1 MASADSPKYQV
12 YVDDNF
18 HYMDESERYLAG
30 VYDDCQT
37 ASGRCREIVDGSLVN
52 EYKQGMSA
60 RELLD
65 RYKSFGNDP
74 WISSS
79 DEQCT
84 FSAWS
89 YAEQRCKEICG
100 GEQ

>member
-1 MASADSPKYQV
+1 MVGADSSKYRV

-30 VYDDCQT
+30 VYDDCQS
-37 ASGRCREIVDGSLVN
+37 AIERCREIVDRSILN

-60 RELLD
+60 RALLE
-65 RYKSFGNDP
+65 RYKSFGDDP

-79 DEQCT
+79 DEQCK

-89 YAEQRCKEICG
+89 YAERRCKEICG
-100 GEQ
+100 G

>member
-1 MASADSPKYQV
+1 MSTVDSSKYQV

-30 VYDDCQT
+30 VYDDCR
-37 ASGRCREIVDGSLVN
+37 AAVERCKEIVDRSLLN

-60 RELLD
+60 KELLD
-65 RYKSFGNDP
+65 RYKSFGDDP
-74 WISSS
+74 WISST
-79 DEQCT
+79 DEKCK

-100 GEQ
+100 G